1 MKLDDFVHESLKNI
15 MLGVQ
20 RATQFG
26 VDHSTGTVNPSEVA
40 FGKAGENGI
49 LFNPRTRKIIQK
61 VEFDIAVSVNESTSS
76 SSGGTQSVGE
86 ITVSGSNTDSAT
98 SNGSISR
105 IKFSIPLE
113 LS

>member
-40 FGKAGENGI
+40 FGNAGENGI

-61 VEFDIAVSVNESTSS
+61 VEFDIAVSVNESTST
-76 SSGGTQSVGE
+76 SSGVWE
-86 ITVSGSNTDSAT
+86 
-98 SNGSISR
+98 R
-105 IKFSIPLE
+105 
-113 LS
+113 